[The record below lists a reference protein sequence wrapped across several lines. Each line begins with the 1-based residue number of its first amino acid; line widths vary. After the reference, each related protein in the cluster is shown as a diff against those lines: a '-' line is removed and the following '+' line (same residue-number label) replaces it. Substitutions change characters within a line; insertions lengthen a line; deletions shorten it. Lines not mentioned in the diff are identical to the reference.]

1 MIGRVPAR
9 YVRHSQMCPQLD
21 VSDKTDEKRKICPTK
36 LDMSDKNEK
45 TRNMSDRA
53 RYARYKLFGFFLRF
67 PEKRTPECT

>member
-21 VSDKTDEKRKICPTK
+21 VSDKTDQKRKICPTK

-45 TRNMSDRA
+45 KTRNMSDRA
-53 RYARYKLFGFFLRF
+53 RYARYKLFVFFF
-67 PEKRTPECT
+67 AFS